1 MAHTARLLCLVG
13 FLPYVFAI
21 IISAQMMMRSVDHY
35 CPALFFFFADFIFI
49 LINSPPP
56 LISKEIWKSCNF
68 VS

>member
-35 CPALFFFFADFIFI
+35 CPALFFFLRRLHLYFD
-49 LINSPPP
+49 
-56 LISKEIWKSCNF
+56 
-68 VS
+68 